1 MKFCTRCGAQLED
14 SSKFCT
20 SCGAPC
26 EEPTPSQDSKKKLII
41 GIAAGVIA
49 LVVTAILF
57 VVFVFGGQSNE
68 DAQATGAV
76 QIQGEQSVKESDA
89 AEEDSTQKNAS
100 ENESTAVAPEETTGS
115 AAASSDE
122 GTIPYLSSNVTGSY
136 PGLVVPFTD
145 ISASS
150 TLETSSYGTY
160 YASNVSDG
168 NNSTAW
174 VEGDPGSGAGSEITF
189 VNLTSHEPLTEMA
202 IFNGYCKS
210 KDLYYVNARPHQITI
225 FADGVP
231 IGTTSLVDE
240 YSALQVVTFA
250 EPVYPNQ
257 ITLRIDSVYEGSRHA
272 DCCISEIGFR

>member
-26 EEPTPSQDSKKKLII
+26 EEPTSSQDSKKKLVI

-49 LVVTAILF
+49 LVVIAILF

-76 QIQGEQSVKESDA
+76 QIQGEQSVKEADA
-89 AEEDSTQKNAS
+89 VEEDSVQENAS
-100 ENESTAVAPEETTGS
+100 EIEST
-115 AAASSDE
+115 AASSDE

-136 PGLVVPFTD
+136 PGLVIPFTD

-210 KDLYYVNARPHQITI
+210 KDLYYANARPHQITI
-225 FADGVP
+225 FVDGVP

>member
-26 EEPTPSQDSKKKLII
+26 EEPTPSQDSKKKLVI

-89 AEEDSTQKNAS
+89 AEEDSTQENAS

-122 GTIPYLSSNVTGSY
+122 GTIPYLSSNVAGSY

-210 KDLYYVNARPHQITI
+210 KDLYYANARPHQITI

-257 ITLRIDSVYEGSRHA
+257 ITLRIDSVYEG
-272 DCCISEIGFR
+272 E